1 LGQFPFLGGGVVSL
15 YDPWIQI
22 EIWVL
27 LFFATL
33 FVSMLFINTLVT
45 VIGAVYEELWE
56 DRIRYGMMESARLFA
71 DHLDFCTPKIPAGP
85 YIYVVTSSTEKEFED
100 KIGDFNGEMK
110 KKMSNISES
119 IERNEKKME
128 ERFARNEAEMLK
140 ITSKLDQL
148 LSQTV
153 KED

>member
-1 LGQFPFLGGGVVSL
+1 
-15 YDPWIQI
+15 
-22 EIWVL
+22 
-27 LFFATL
+27 
-33 FVSMLFINTLVT
+33 M
-45 VIGAVYEELWE
+45 
-56 DRIRYGMMESARLFA
+56 
-71 DHLDFCTPKIPAGP
+71 C
-85 YIYVVTSSTEKEFED
+85 
-100 KIGDFNGEMK
+100 
-110 KKMSNISES
+110 NISES